1 MGRLWSMLQQTFL
14 AMAGPGSAL
23 RSSSPFNQQ
32 TSVLA
37 KWGTERNVFSS
48 EPSAQIVAMSNA
60 NMRLERKNR
69 SLSLPFGLS
78 FHIGEAG
85 QVKLHREDQ
94 TREGL
99 CKEL

>member
-48 EPSAQIVAMSNA
+48 KPSAQIVAMSNA
-60 NMRLERKNR
+60 NMCLERKNC

-85 QVKLHREDQ
+85 QVKLRRKDQ